1 LEQPA
6 GNIVNGSSHLLTDED
21 GAPVIVENPG
31 GASPVLL
38 LGDHAG
44 RAVPVQL
51 RNLGLSDGELGRHIG
66 WDIGVAGLGG
76 LLARRIDATF
86 LRQRFSRLVID
97 CNRTPGHPGS
107 ISEVS
112 DGTAVPANQGLAQ
125 TDRDARRREIFDP
138 YHGAIAEALNAR
150 QAVARPTLLLAL
162 HSFTPSMDGFDRP
175 WRFGVLHRGESA
187 FSSAML
193 AALRTRFGEAVGDNQ
208 PYSMDGTD
216 FTIPHHADAR
226 GLDYLELEVR
236 QDTIATP
243 EQQTEVLP
251 GLADALTDALS
262 RL

>member
-1 LEQPA
+1 M
-6 GNIVNGSSHLLTDED
+6 
-21 GAPVIVENPG
+21 
-31 GASPVLL
+31 L

-44 RAVPVQL
+44 RAVPVAL
-51 RNLGLSDGELGRHIG
+51 KNLGLSEAELGRHIG

-86 LRQRFSRLVID
+86 VRQRFSRLVID
-97 CNRTPGHPGS
+97 CNRAPGHPGS
-107 ISEVS
+107 IAEVS
-112 DGTAVPANQGLAQ
+112 DGTAVPGNQGLAQ
-125 TDRDARRREIFDP
+125 AGRDARRRGIFDP
-138 YHGAIAEALNAR
+138 YHAAIREALDAREAAR
-150 QAVARPTLLLAL
+150 QPTLLLSL

-193 AALRTRFGEAVGDNQ
+193 AVLRARYGEAVGDNQ
-208 PYSMDGTD
+208 PYAMDGTD

-226 GLDYLELEVR
+226 ELDYLELEVR

-243 EQQTEVLP
+243 QQQAALAAPLAEVL
-251 GLADALTDALS
+251 DQVLS